1 MKLHNRCGNG
11 LSHIL
16 QVKEG
21 EKVKNVTYF
30 IANGDFG
37 EVPEEVAKI
46 WLNIPG
52 VSEYVEPEDL
62 KKAEAEAKEK
72 QAALEK
78 ENEELKKQ
86 IQELKDAAA
95 KAEAEAKEKQAAL
108 EKENEELK
116 KQIQELKDAAAKAEA
131 EAKEA
136 EKKAKSSK

>member
-86 IQELKDAAA
+86 IQKLKDAAA
-95 KAEAEAKEKQAAL
+95 KAEAEA
-108 EKENEELK
+108 
-116 KQIQELKDAAAKAEA
+116 EA
-131 EAKEA
+131 EADAKEA
-136 EKKAKSSK
+136 DKKAKSSK

>member
-16 QVKEG
+16 QEKEG
-21 EKVKNVTYF
+21 DKVKNVTYF

-37 EVPEEVAKI
+37 EVPEAVAKI

-52 VSEYVEPEDL
+52 VTEYVEPEDL

-78 ENEELKKQ
+78 ENAELKKKL
-86 IQELKDAAA
+86 EALE
-95 KAEAEAKEKQAAL
+95 KAEA
-108 EKENEELK
+108 K
-116 KQIQELKDAAAKAEA
+116 K
-131 EAKEA
+131 
-136 EKKAKSSK
+136 KSK

>member
-78 ENEELKKQ
+78 ENEDLKKQ
-86 IQELKDAAA
+86 IEELKDAAA
-95 KAEAEAKEKQAAL
+95 KAEAEAKETA
-108 EKENEELK
+108 
-116 KQIQELKDAAAKAEA
+116 
-131 EAKEA
+131 
-136 EKKAKSSK
+136 KKADKSSK

>member
-16 QVKEG
+16 QEKEG

-78 ENEELKKQ
+78 GNEDLKKQ
-86 IQELKDAAA
+86 IEELKDAAA
-95 KAEAEAKEKQAAL
+95 KAEAEAKETA
-108 EKENEELK
+108 
-116 KQIQELKDAAAKAEA
+116 
-131 EAKEA
+131 
-136 EKKAKSSK
+136 KKADKSSK

>member
-16 QVKEG
+16 QEKEG
-21 EKVKNVTYF
+21 DKVKNVTYF

-37 EVPEEVAKI
+37 EVPDKVAKI

-52 VSEYVEPEDL
+52 VTEYVEPEDL

-78 ENEELKKQ
+78 ENAELKKKL
-86 IQELKDAAA
+86 EALE
-95 KAEAEAKEKQAAL
+95 KAEA
-108 EKENEELK
+108 K
-116 KQIQELKDAAAKAEA
+116 K
-131 EAKEA
+131 
-136 EKKAKSSK
+136 KSK